1 MLERL
6 HEHVVAELGQ
16 SSRTDTIFIV
26 VAVIFNLV
34 ALGINTSYAGNNYP
48 SPSHDIILVILI
60 AMTVLINTIALLGL
74 LLGRKTRAKLLTGLI
89 SMYVDNNIDKYY
101 DKSLVSNYA
110 RRYLLFSAVIL
121 ILGIVAIAVP
131 LVTRIF

>member
-34 ALGINTSYAGNNYP
+34 ALGINTSYASNNYP
-48 SPSHDIILVILI
+48 SPSQDIILVILI

-74 LLGRKTRAKLLTGLI
+74 LVGRRTRAKLLTGLI

-121 ILGIVAIAVP
+121 TLGIVAIAVP

>member
-34 ALGINTSYAGNNYP
+34 ALGINTSYANNYNP
-48 SPSHDIILVILI
+48 STSRDIILVVLI
-60 AMTVLINTIALLGL
+60 AMTIMINTIALLGL
-74 LLGRKTRAKLLTGLI
+74 LVGRRTRAKLLTGLL
-89 SMYVDNNIDKYY
+89 SMYADNNIDKYY
-101 DKSLVSNYA
+101 DRSLVSNYS

-121 ILGIVAIAVP
+121 ILGIVAIVVP